1 MRALPDRALRSEPGN
16 RASITRSGAAADQ
29 RARILRAI
37 GELVAKRGYRAVTV
51 ELICRRARVSYSTFY
66 KHFDSKEAAFL
77 EFFDGALATARRDV
91 ERALELAGDTWPEQV
106 VAALRALVELIVSD
120 PLIARACIVEGPPVD
135 REIYRRYRRAG
146 EALVPLFRAGRRLGP
161 RGDRLP
167 QTTEETLAGSVLW
180 LAYERLIVGEAE
192 RLRQL
197 LPELIVLVLRPYL
210 GEAEAAR
217 WSRMDSAQLAGPTAG
232 G

>member
-1 MRALPDRALRSEPGN
+1 MRALPDRALRSESGE

-29 RARILRAI
+29 RVRILRAI

-66 KHFDSKEAAFL
+66 KHFDNKEAAFL
-77 EFFDGALATARRDV
+77 ELFDAALATV
-91 ERALELAGDTWPEQV
+91 ERRVRLALADERMPWPEQV
-106 VAALRALVELIVSD
+106 VLMLRTLVELIVSE
-120 PLIARACIVEGPPVD
+120 PLIARACIVEGPPAD
-135 REIYRRYRRAG
+135 RRIYRRYRRAG
-146 EALVPLFRAGRRLGP
+146 EALVPLLRAGRRFSP
-161 RGDRLP
+161 RGERLP

-180 LAYERLIVGEAE
+180 LAYERLIAGEAE
-192 RLRQL
+192 RLRRL

-210 GEAEAAR
+210 GDDEAAR
-217 WSRMDSAQLAGPTAG
+217 WSRMDSARLAAPTAG